1 MPEESINIY
10 MSLVD
15 KVSGPLSGIGTK
27 TKAFSKELQELEQ
40 KTAAYDKTQTKL
52 SQNATTLKQR
62 LEEAN
67 LKVKDAQKAY
77 KQLKDEASKK
87 ALDSAIAE
95 QVEYKRQLTET
106 ESAMKSNYKALGSLM
121 DQQRK
126 ARNQSGGMLG
136 IGGDSLV
143 GSLKKA
149 GLSKLLGE
157 AFSQA
162 AGAGIESALGQPT
175 AAAVSSILS
184 GISSGIAMG
193 AMTGTPHGAAVGALV
208 GGISGAI
215 SGGTEIFKARDDA
228 FKSYYGELYSSAG
241 ERHAA
246 ELESG
251 SGIASGRETDLI
263 SFSTLFG
270 SRETAKTYLS
280 GLVNMAN
287 TTPFLYDDLTAM
299 SKTLA
304 TFGYDAESI
313 LPVLSTIGDAG
324 AALGM
329 STSDMTT
336 VAQALGRMK
345 SSDKATLE
353 YLNILNDRGIGA
365 VGLLAEAK
373 GKSQGEI
380 YDMISKGQIAG
391 TEAVEIILSALTDG
405 FSGAMEEQ
413 SKTFA
418 GRSSTLEGWEQEM
431 ANAQGEAYNTLRS
444 EGKQRQIDYY
454 VGIADEMSGLNA
466 MIGAG
471 EAAQENLKEQYQREA
486 MNAVLKGTEIRLYEG
501 EQAETL
507 RKLRQE
513 YMVIQADYADLQDG
527 AKKTGKIDE
536 SELIALGERSDALKS
551 KLEALAEGAFDASGE
566 MQEVRDVEL
575 ELISAIRENT
585 LALGEAAY
593 LGDYEK
599 QQELSVGTG
608 GAYIDSLDLQ
618 EQAAG
623 IRQSVDHFTGP
634 GYNGPFDVDPANW
647 SPHAW
652 GLGYVP
658 YDNFPAL
665 LHQGE
670 RVLTASQARA
680 ADQGAGPRVQ
690 VTVTGNSF
698 YGSDKDLEERV
709 ARRVASEVVRAVEL
723 GV

>member
-1 MPEESINIY
+1 MAEEVGMLTSAY
-10 MSLVD
+10 EQ
-15 KVSGPLSGIGTK
+15 LSSTLTSIGTK
-27 TKAFSKELQELEQ
+27 TKAFDKSMQELEQ
-40 KTAAYDKTQTKL
+40 TCAAYEKTQAAATKQIAALRSKLVESDTKVEQAKKNWSKYKDEMSKSALDKAIREQTEYQTKL
-52 SQNATTLKQR
+52 ADTQTALQR
-62 LEEAN
+62 
-67 LKVKDAQKAY
+67 
-77 KQLKDEASKK
+77 S
-87 ALDSAIAE
+87 
-95 QVEYKRQLTET
+95 R
-106 ESAMKSNYKALGSLM
+106 SAMMGYANEV
-121 DQQRK
+121 RK
-126 ARNQSGGMLG
+126 ASNQGGLIKDLSKSRAFRMLG
-136 IGGDSLV
+136 ESLS
-143 GSLKKA
+143 G
-149 GLSKLLGE
+149 
-157 AFSQA
+157 A
-162 AGAGIESALGQPT
+162 ANAYLESALGESEGRL
-175 AAAVSSILS
+175 VSGTLS
-184 GISSGIAMG
+184 GALSGAAMG
-193 AMTGTPHGAAVGALV
+193 AMTGNPLVIAAGALV
-208 GGISGAI
+208 GGISGTI
-215 SGGTEIFKARDDA
+215 SGGTEVLQARDDA

-280 GLVNMAN
+280 ELVSMAN

-365 VGLLAEAK
+365 VGMLAEAK
-373 GKSQGEI
+373 GKSRGEI
-380 YDMISKGQIAG
+380 YNMISKGQIAG

-454 VGIADEMSGLNA
+454 SGIADEMSGLNA

-471 EAAQENLKEQYQREA
+471 EAAQENLKEQYLREA
-486 MNAVLKGTEIRLYEG
+486 MTTLLTGKVGSLYKG
-501 EQAETL
+501 EQADTL
-507 RKLRQE
+507 ARLHEE
-513 YMVIQADYADLQDG
+513 YTALEAAFQD
-527 AKKTGKIDE
+527 ASEEEKIT
-536 SELIALGERSDALKS
+536 LGEKADSLKS
-551 KLEALAEGAFDASGE
+551 QAETLAEGAFGASGK
-566 MQEVRDVEL
+566 MQEVKDVEL
-575 ELISAIRENT
+575 DLIAAIRDNT
-585 LALGEAAY
+585 KALGEAAY
-593 LGDYEK
+593 LADYEK
-599 QQELSVGTG
+599 QQELSKGRGLNGNVTADSSYRSLRERDYGT
-608 GAYIDSLDLQ
+608 
-618 EQAAG
+618 
-623 IRQSVDHFTGP
+623 
-634 GYNGPFDVDPANW
+634 
-647 SPHAW
+647 HAW

-698 YGSDKDLEERV
+698 YGSDKDLEDRV

-723 GV
+723 GA

>member
-1 MPEESINIY
+1 MPDVSIAISAQDSY
-10 MSLVD
+10 SSAIKSMAQ
-15 KVSGPLSGIGTK
+15 ITK
-27 TKAFSKELQELEQ
+27 SFSKDMDEMEETLHKLNTNKYSLKLDADAALKELKALE
-40 KTAAYDKTQTKL
+40 
-52 SQNATTLKQR
+52 KQFA
-62 LEEAN
+62 ETG
-67 LKVKDAQKAY
+67 
-77 KQLKDEASKK
+77 DEADGLKAQMAKANYDNIKRNLDLVTKGAREAETQMKK
-87 ALDSAIAE
+87 
-95 QVEYKRQLTET
+95 T
-106 ESAMKSNYKALGSLM
+106 
-121 DQQRK
+121 
-126 ARNQSGGMLG
+126 
-136 IGGDSLV
+136 
-143 GSLKKA
+143 
-149 GLSKLLGE
+149 GE
-157 AFSQA
+157 AFRKADNQSSGGGFKSIVSSLAA
-162 AGAGIESALGQPT
+162 AGAGNMIAGLAQNAANALMASASGDAGGTLFSSAL
-175 AAAVSSILS
+175 SS
-184 GISSGIAMG
+184 A
-193 AMTGTPHGAAVGALV
+193 
-208 GGISGAI
+208 ISGAAMGSVI
-215 SGGTEIFKARDDA
+215 PGLGTAAGAAIGAGVGLLSGGIQNFEKRDDA
-228 FKSYYGELYSSAG
+228 FKSYYGGLYSSAG

-280 GLVNMAN
+280 ELVNMAN

-365 VGLLAEAK
+365 VGMLAEAK

-454 VGIADEMSGLNA
+454 AGIADEMSGLNA

-471 EAAQENLKEQYQREA
+471 EAAQENLKEQYLREA
-486 MNAVLKGTEIRLYEG
+486 MTTLLTGTGGSLYEG

-507 RKLRQE
+507 ARLHEE
-513 YMVIQADYADLQDG
+513 YTALEAAFQD
-527 AKKTGKIDE
+527 ASEEEKIT
-536 SELIALGERSDALKS
+536 LGEKEDSLKS
-551 KLEALAEGAFDASGE
+551 QAEALAEGAFGASDK

-575 ELISAIRENT
+575 DLISAIRENT
-585 LALGEAAY
+585 KALGGAAY

-599 QQELSVGTG
+599 QQELSRGVQYTPPLDPGEETNAITSSWG
-608 GAYIDSLDLQ
+608 KRLEGVRGRYAYGLD
-618 EQAAG
+618 
-623 IRQSVDHFTGP
+623 
-634 GYNGPFDVDPANW
+634 
-647 SPHAW
+647 
-652 GLGYVP
+652 YVP

-698 YGSDKDLEERV
+698 YGSDKDLEDRV

>member
-1 MPEESINIY
+1 MTKGAREAENQMKKTGEAFRKVDNQGGSGSFGKNIVNA
-10 MSLVD
+10 LAVTGAGNII
-15 KVSGPLSGIGTK
+15 SGL
-27 TKAFSKELQELEQ
+27 A
-40 KTAAYDKTQTKL
+40 
-52 SQNATTLKQR
+52 QNAANTL
-62 LEEAN
+62 
-67 LKVKDAQKAY
+67 
-77 KQLKDEASKK
+77 AS
-87 ALDSAIAE
+87 S
-95 QVEYKRQLTET
+95 
-106 ESAMKSNYKALGSLM
+106 
-121 DQQRK
+121 
-126 ARNQSGGMLG
+126 
-136 IGGDSLV
+136 IGGD
-143 GSLKKA
+143 A
-149 GLSKLLGE
+149 GGALFSSALSS
-157 AFSQA
+157 AFSGAAIGSAILPGLGTALGAA
-162 AGAGIESALGQPT
+162 AGT
-175 AAAVSSILS
+175 V
-184 GISSGIAMG
+184 
-193 AMTGTPHGAAVGALV
+193 VGL
-208 GGISGAI
+208 I
-215 SGGTEIFKARDDA
+215 SGGIQNFEKKDDA

-280 GLVNMAN
+280 ELVNMAN

-365 VGLLAEAK
+365 VGMLAEAK

-380 YDMISKGQIAG
+380 YNMISKGQIAG

-454 VGIADEMSGLNA
+454 AGIADEMSGLNA

-471 EAAQENLKEQYQREA
+471 EAAQENLKEQYLREA
-486 MNAVLKGTEIRLYEG
+486 MTTLLTGTGGSLYEG

-507 RKLRQE
+507 ARLHEE
-513 YMVIQADYADLQDG
+513 YTALEAAFQD
-527 AKKTGKIDE
+527 ASEEEKIT
-536 SELIALGERSDALKS
+536 LGEKADSLKS
-551 KLEALAEGAFDASGE
+551 QAETLAEGAFGASGK
-566 MQEVRDVEL
+566 MQEVKDVEL
-575 ELISAIRENT
+575 ELISAIRDNT
-585 LALGEAAY
+585 KALGGAAY

-599 QQELSVGTG
+599 QQELSRGVQYTPPLDPGEETNAITSSWG
-608 GAYIDSLDLQ
+608 KRLEGVRGRYAYGLD
-618 EQAAG
+618 
-623 IRQSVDHFTGP
+623 
-634 GYNGPFDVDPANW
+634 
-647 SPHAW
+647 
-652 GLGYVP
+652 YVP

-698 YGSDKDLEERV
+698 YGSDKDLEDRV

-723 GV
+723 GA

>member
-1 MPEESINIY
+1 MPDVSIAISAQDSY
-10 MSLVD
+10 SSAIKSMAQ
-15 KVSGPLSGIGTK
+15 ITK
-27 TKAFSKELQELEQ
+27 SFSKDMDEMEG
-40 KTAAYDKTQTKL
+40 KL
-52 SQNATTLKQR
+52 SQLNKNRYSLKMDLR
-62 LEEAN
+62 EAQKK
-67 LKVKDAQKAY
+67 LSDAEKQFQKTKKAKDELARDDAQANFDRIQRNLALVTKGAR
-77 KQLKDEASKK
+77 EAENQMKK
-87 ALDSAIAE
+87 TGEAFRKVDNQGGSGSFGKNIVNALAVTGAGNII
-95 QVEYKRQLTET
+95 
-106 ESAMKSNYKALGSLM
+106 
-121 DQQRK
+121 
-126 ARNQSGGMLG
+126 SGLAQNAANTLASS
-136 IGGDSLV
+136 IGGD
-143 GSLKKA
+143 A
-149 GLSKLLGE
+149 GGALFSSALSS
-157 AFSQA
+157 AFSGAAIGSAILPGLGTALGAA
-162 AGAGIESALGQPT
+162 AGT
-175 AAAVSSILS
+175 V
-184 GISSGIAMG
+184 
-193 AMTGTPHGAAVGALV
+193 VGL
-208 GGISGAI
+208 I
-215 SGGTEIFKARDDA
+215 SGGIQNFEKKDDA

-280 GLVNMAN
+280 ELVNMAN

-365 VGLLAEAK
+365 VGILAEAK

-380 YDMISKGQIAG
+380 YNMISKGQIAG

-418 GRSSTLEGWEQEM
+418 GRSSTLEGWEQEI
-431 ANAQGEAYNTLRS
+431 ANAQGEAYNTLRG

-454 VGIADEMSGLNA
+454 AGIADEMSGLNA

-471 EAAQENLKEQYQREA
+471 EAAQENLKEQYLREA
-486 MNAVLKGTEIRLYEG
+486 MTTLLTGTGGSLYEG

-507 RKLRQE
+507 ARLHEE
-513 YMVIQADYADLQDG
+513 YTALEAAFQD
-527 AKKTGKIDE
+527 ASEEEKIT
-536 SELIALGERSDALKS
+536 LGEKADSLKS
-551 KLEALAEGAFDASGE
+551 QAETLAEGAFGASGK
-566 MQEVRDVEL
+566 MQEVKDVEL
-575 ELISAIRENT
+575 ELISAIRDNT
-585 LALGEAAY
+585 KALGEAAY

-599 QQELSVGTG
+599 QQELSKGRGLNGNVT
-608 GAYIDSLDLQ
+608 ADSSYRSLRERDF
-618 EQAAG
+618 G
-623 IRQSVDHFTGP
+623 
-634 GYNGPFDVDPANW
+634 
-647 SPHAW
+647 PHAY
-652 GLGYVP
+652 GLDYVP

-680 ADQGAGPRVQ
+680 ADRGMGVNVTFSGP
-690 VTVTGNSF
+690 VTVREEA
-698 YGSDKDLEERV
+698 DLDRL
-709 ARRVASEVVRAVEL
+709 AAKLAANVVRAAEL

>member
-1 MPEESINIY
+1 
-10 MSLVD
+10 
-15 KVSGPLSGIGTK
+15 
-27 TKAFSKELQELEQ
+27 
-40 KTAAYDKTQTKL
+40 
-52 SQNATTLKQR
+52 
-62 LEEAN
+62 
-67 LKVKDAQKAY
+67 
-77 KQLKDEASKK
+77 
-87 ALDSAIAE
+87 
-95 QVEYKRQLTET
+95 
-106 ESAMKSNYKALGSLM
+106 
-121 DQQRK
+121 
-126 ARNQSGGMLG
+126 
-136 IGGDSLV
+136 
-143 GSLKKA
+143 
-149 GLSKLLGE
+149 
-157 AFSQA
+157 
-162 AGAGIESALGQPT
+162 
-175 AAAVSSILS
+175 
-184 GISSGIAMG
+184 MG
-193 AMTGTPHGAAVGALV
+193 AMTGTPHGVAVGALV

-228 FKSYYGELYSSAG
+228 FKSYYGELYSSAV

-280 GLVNMAN
+280 ELVNMAN

-365 VGLLAEAK
+365 VGMLAEAK

-454 VGIADEMSGLNA
+454 AGIADEMSGLNA

-486 MNAVLKGTEIRLYEG
+486 MEAVLKGTEIRLYEG

-566 MQEVRDVEL
+566 MQEVKDVEL

-599 QQELSVGTG
+599 QQEQSRGTKYTPPLDPG
-608 GAYIDSLDLQ
+608 EETNAITSSWGKRLDGVRGRYAYGLD
-618 EQAAG
+618 
-623 IRQSVDHFTGP
+623 
-634 GYNGPFDVDPANW
+634 
-647 SPHAW
+647 
-652 GLGYVP
+652 YVP

-698 YGSDKDLEERV
+698 YGSDKDLEDRV

>member
-1 MPEESINIY
+1 MPDVSIAISAQDSY
-10 MSLVD
+10 SSAIKSMAQ
-15 KVSGPLSGIGTK
+15 ITK
-27 TKAFSKELQELEQ
+27 SFSKDMDEMEETLHKLNTNKYSLKLDADAALKELKALE
-40 KTAAYDKTQTKL
+40 
-52 SQNATTLKQR
+52 KQFA
-62 LEEAN
+62 ETG
-67 LKVKDAQKAY
+67 
-77 KQLKDEASKK
+77 DEADGLKAQMAKANYDNIKRNLDLVTKGAREAETQMKK
-87 ALDSAIAE
+87 
-95 QVEYKRQLTET
+95 T
-106 ESAMKSNYKALGSLM
+106 
-121 DQQRK
+121 
-126 ARNQSGGMLG
+126 
-136 IGGDSLV
+136 
-143 GSLKKA
+143 
-149 GLSKLLGE
+149 GE
-157 AFSQA
+157 AFRKADNQSSGGGFKSIVSSLAA
-162 AGAGIESALGQPT
+162 AGAGNMIAGLAQNAANALMASASGDAGGTLFSSAL
-175 AAAVSSILS
+175 SS
-184 GISSGIAMG
+184 A
-193 AMTGTPHGAAVGALV
+193 
-208 GGISGAI
+208 ISGAAMGSVI
-215 SGGTEIFKARDDA
+215 PGLGTAAGAAIGAGVGLLSGGIQNFEKRDDA

-280 GLVNMAN
+280 ELVNMAN

-365 VGLLAEAK
+365 VGMLAEAK

-380 YDMISKGQIAG
+380 YNMISKGQIAG

-454 VGIADEMSGLNA
+454 SGIADEMSGLNA

-471 EAAQENLKEQYQREA
+471 EAAQENLKEQYLREA
-486 MNAVLKGTEIRLYEG
+486 MTTLLTGKVGSLYKG
-501 EQAETL
+501 EQADTL
-507 RKLRQE
+507 ARLHEE
-513 YMVIQADYADLQDG
+513 YTALEAAFQD
-527 AKKTGKIDE
+527 ASEEEKIT
-536 SELIALGERSDALKS
+536 LGEKADSLKS
-551 KLEALAEGAFDASGE
+551 QAETLAEGAFGASDK

-575 ELISAIRENT
+575 DLISAIRENT
-585 LALGEAAY
+585 KALGGAAY

-599 QQELSVGTG
+599 QQELSRGVQYTPPLDPGEETNAITSSWG
-608 GAYIDSLDLQ
+608 KRLEGVRGRYAYGLD
-618 EQAAG
+618 
-623 IRQSVDHFTGP
+623 
-634 GYNGPFDVDPANW
+634 
-647 SPHAW
+647 
-652 GLGYVP
+652 YVP

-698 YGSDKDLEERV
+698 YGSDKDLEDRV

>member
-40 KTAAYDKTQTKL
+40 TTQAYSKIQDKL
-52 SQNATTLKQR
+52 SKETVDYRKK
-62 LEEAN
+62 LEQSSVTVREAR
-67 LKVKDAQKAY
+67 KAFAKY
-77 KQLKDEASKK
+77 KDEAHKGALDK
-87 ALDSAIAE
+87 ALEE
-95 QVEYKRQLTET
+95 QEEYRRRLKETET
-106 ESAMKSNYKALGSLM
+106 AMKSNYGALKSLM

-126 ARNQSGGMLG
+126 AENQGGSGSASLWNQLGNSGILKMYSASVSGMASAVLSSAIGEPGARLLSSIAGGALEGASAGVLMGSVLG
-136 IGGDSLV
+136 IPGV
-143 GSLKKA
+143 
-149 GLSKLLGE
+149 
-157 AFSQA
+157 
-162 AGAGIESALGQPT
+162 
-175 AAAVSSILS
+175 
-184 GISSGIAMG
+184 
-193 AMTGTPHGAAVGALV
+193 AVGALA
-208 GGISGAI
+208 GGASGLISGW
-215 SGGTEIFKARDDA
+215 TEIFKAEDDA
-228 FKSYYGELYSSAG
+228 FKSYYGGLYSSAG

-280 GLVNMAN
+280 ELVSMAN

-365 VGLLAEAK
+365 VGMLAEAK

-380 YDMISKGQIAG
+380 YNMISKGQIAG

-454 VGIADEMSGLNA
+454 SGIADEMSGLNA

-471 EAAQENLKEQYQREA
+471 EAAQENLKEQYLREA
-486 MNAVLKGTEIRLYEG
+486 MTTLLTGKGGSLYEG

-507 RKLRQE
+507 ARLHEE
-513 YMVIQADYADLQDG
+513 YTALAAAFQD
-527 AKKTGKIDE
+527 ASEEEKIT
-536 SELIALGERSDALKS
+536 LGEKADSLKS
-551 KLEALAEGAFDASGE
+551 QAEALAEGAFDASGE

-585 LALGEAAY
+585 LALGTAAY

-599 QQELSVGTG
+599 QQELSVGAG

-623 IRQSVDHFTGP
+623 IRESVDRFTGP

-652 GLGYVP
+652 GLDYVP

-698 YGSDKDLEERV
+698 YGSDKDLEDRV

>member
-1 MPEESINIY
+1 MAEEVGMLTSAY
-10 MSLVD
+10 EQ
-15 KVSGPLSGIGTK
+15 LSSTLTSIGTK
-27 TKAFSKELQELEQ
+27 TKAFDKSMQELEQ
-40 KTAAYDKTQTKL
+40 TCAAYEKTQAAATKQIAALRSKLVESDTKVEQAKKNWSKYKDEMSKSALDKAIREQTEYQTKL
-52 SQNATTLKQR
+52 ADTQTALQR
-62 LEEAN
+62 
-67 LKVKDAQKAY
+67 
-77 KQLKDEASKK
+77 S
-87 ALDSAIAE
+87 
-95 QVEYKRQLTET
+95 R
-106 ESAMKSNYKALGSLM
+106 SAMMGYANEV
-121 DQQRK
+121 RK
-126 ARNQSGGMLG
+126 ASNQGGLIKDLSKSRAFRMLG
-136 IGGDSLV
+136 ESLS
-143 GSLKKA
+143 G
-149 GLSKLLGE
+149 
-157 AFSQA
+157 A
-162 AGAGIESALGQPT
+162 ANAYLESALGESEGRL
-175 AAAVSSILS
+175 VSGTLS
-184 GISSGIAMG
+184 GALSGAAMG
-193 AMTGTPHGAAVGALV
+193 AMTGNPLVIAAGALV
-208 GGISGAI
+208 GGISGTI
-215 SGGTEIFKARDDA
+215 SGGTEVLQARDDA

-280 GLVNMAN
+280 ELVNMAN
-287 TTPFLYDDLTAM
+287 TTPFFYDDLTAM

-336 VAQALGRMK
+336 VAQALGQMK

-365 VGLLAEAK
+365 VGILAEAK
-373 GKSQGEI
+373 GKSRGEI
-380 YDMISKGQIAG
+380 YNMISKGQIAG

-454 VGIADEMSGLNA
+454 SGIADEMSGFNA

-471 EAAQENLKEQYQREA
+471 EAAQENLKEQYLREA
-486 MNAVLKGTEIRLYEG
+486 MEAVLKGTEIRLYEG

-566 MQEVRDVEL
+566 MQEVKDVEL

-585 LALGEAAY
+585 KALGEAAY
-593 LGDYEK
+593 LTDYEK
-599 QQELSVGTG
+599 QQELSKGQGFGNVT
-608 GAYIDSLDLQ
+608 AD
-618 EQAAG
+618 
-623 IRQSVDHFTGP
+623 P
-634 GYNGPFDVDPANW
+634 GYRSLRERDYG
-647 SPHAW
+647 PHAW
-652 GLGYVP
+652 GLDYVP

-698 YGSDKDLEERV
+698 YGSDKDLEDRV

-723 GV
+723 GA

>member
-1 MPEESINIY
+1 MKKTGEAFRKVDNQGGSGSFGKNIVNA
-10 MSLVD
+10 LAV
-15 KVSGPLSGIGTK
+15 SGIGD
-27 TKAFSKELQELEQ
+27 
-40 KTAAYDKTQTKL
+40 AA
-52 SQNATTLKQR
+52 
-62 LEEAN
+62 
-67 LKVKDAQKAY
+67 
-77 KQLKDEASKK
+77 KQLAQQGANAIFAS
-87 ALDSAIAE
+87 AFGDAGGTLA
-95 QVEYKRQLTET
+95 
-106 ESAMKSNYKALGSLM
+106 SNILSMGMTGASTGL
-121 DQQRK
+121 
-126 ARNQSGGMLG
+126 MLG
-136 IGGDSLV
+136 GP
-143 GSLKKA
+143 
-149 GLSKLLGE
+149 LGM
-157 AFSQA
+157 AI
-162 AGAGIESALGQPT
+162 GAG
-175 AAAVSSILS
+175 
-184 GISSGIAMG
+184 
-193 AMTGTPHGAAVGALV
+193 VGAGV
-208 GGISGAI
+208 GLI
-215 SGGTEIFKARDDA
+215 SGGIQNKEKKDDA
-228 FKSYYGELYSSAG
+228 FKSYYGELYSSAV

-280 GLVNMAN
+280 ELVNMAN

-304 TFGYDAESI
+304 TFGYDAKSI

-454 VGIADEMSGLNA
+454 AGITDELSGLNA

-471 EAAQENLKEQYQREA
+471 EAAQENLKEQYLREA

-551 KLEALAEGAFDASGE
+551 KLEALAE
-566 MQEVRDVEL
+566 RDVEL

-599 QQELSVGTG
+599 QQELSKGQGFGNVT
-608 GAYIDSLDLQ
+608 AD
-618 EQAAG
+618 
-623 IRQSVDHFTGP
+623 P
-634 GYNGPFDVDPANW
+634 GYRSLRERDYG
-647 SPHAW
+647 PHAW
-652 GLGYVP
+652 GLDYVP

-680 ADQGAGPRVQ
+680 ADRGMGVNVTFSGP
-690 VTVTGNSF
+690 VTVREEA
-698 YGSDKDLEERV
+698 DLDRL
-709 ARRVASEVVRAVEL
+709 AAKLAANVVRAAEL

>member
-1 MPEESINIY
+1 MPDVSIAISAQDSY
-10 MSLVD
+10 SSAIKSMAQ
-15 KVSGPLSGIGTK
+15 ITK
-27 TKAFSKELQELEQ
+27 SFSKDMDEMEG
-40 KTAAYDKTQTKL
+40 KL
-52 SQNATTLKQR
+52 SQLNKNRYSLKMDLR
-62 LEEAN
+62 EAQKK
-67 LKVKDAQKAY
+67 LSDAEKQFQKTKKAKDELARDDAQANFDRIQRNLALVTKGAR
-77 KQLKDEASKK
+77 EAENQMKK
-87 ALDSAIAE
+87 
-95 QVEYKRQLTET
+95 T
-106 ESAMKSNYKALGSLM
+106 
-121 DQQRK
+121 
-126 ARNQSGGMLG
+126 
-136 IGGDSLV
+136 
-143 GSLKKA
+143 
-149 GLSKLLGE
+149 GE
-157 AFSQA
+157 AFRKADNQGGSGGGFKSIVSSLAA
-162 AGAGIESALGQPT
+162 AGAGNMIAGLAQNAANTMVGSALGSAGGT
-175 AAAVSSILS
+175 LFSNALSSAISGAAIGNVVP
-184 GISSGIAMG
+184 GV
-193 AMTGTPHGAAVGALV
+193 GAAVGAVLGTAV
-208 GGISGAI
+208 GIGTGIVQNF
-215 SGGTEIFKARDDA
+215 EKKDDA

-280 GLVNMAN
+280 ELVSMAN

-365 VGLLAEAK
+365 VGMLAEAK
-373 GKSQGEI
+373 GKSRGEI
-380 YDMISKGQIAG
+380 YNMISKGQIAG

-454 VGIADEMSGLNA
+454 SGIADEMSGLNA

-471 EAAQENLKEQYQREA
+471 EAAQENLKEQYLREA
-486 MNAVLKGTEIRLYEG
+486 MTTLLTGKVGSLYKG
-501 EQAETL
+501 EQADTL
-507 RKLRQE
+507 ARLHEE
-513 YMVIQADYADLQDG
+513 YTALEAAFQD
-527 AKKTGKIDE
+527 ASEEEKIT
-536 SELIALGERSDALKS
+536 LGEKADSLKS
-551 KLEALAEGAFDASGE
+551 QAETLAEGAFGASGK
-566 MQEVRDVEL
+566 MQEVKDVEL
-575 ELISAIRENT
+575 DLIAAIRDNT
-585 LALGEAAY
+585 KALGEAAY

-599 QQELSVGTG
+599 QQEQSRGTKYTPPLDPG
-608 GAYIDSLDLQ
+608 EETNAITSSWGKRLDGVRGRYAYGLD
-618 EQAAG
+618 
-623 IRQSVDHFTGP
+623 
-634 GYNGPFDVDPANW
+634 
-647 SPHAW
+647 
-652 GLGYVP
+652 YVP

-698 YGSDKDLEERV
+698 YGSDKDLEDRV

>member
-1 MPEESINIY
+1 MPDVSIAISAQDSY
-10 MSLVD
+10 SSAIKSMAQ
-15 KVSGPLSGIGTK
+15 ITK
-27 TKAFSKELQELEQ
+27 SFSKDMDEMEG
-40 KTAAYDKTQTKL
+40 KL
-52 SQNATTLKQR
+52 SQLNKNRYSLKMDLR
-62 LEEAN
+62 EAQKK
-67 LKVKDAQKAY
+67 LSDAEKQFQKTKKAKDELARDDAQANFDRIQRNLALVTKGAR
-77 KQLKDEASKK
+77 EAENQMKK
-87 ALDSAIAE
+87 TGEAFRKVDNQGGSGSFGKNIVNALAVTGAGNII
-95 QVEYKRQLTET
+95 
-106 ESAMKSNYKALGSLM
+106 
-121 DQQRK
+121 
-126 ARNQSGGMLG
+126 SGLAQNAANTLASS
-136 IGGDSLV
+136 IGGD
-143 GSLKKA
+143 A
-149 GLSKLLGE
+149 GGALFSSALSS
-157 AFSQA
+157 AFSGAAIGSAILPGLGTALGAA
-162 AGAGIESALGQPT
+162 AGT
-175 AAAVSSILS
+175 V
-184 GISSGIAMG
+184 
-193 AMTGTPHGAAVGALV
+193 VGL
-208 GGISGAI
+208 I
-215 SGGTEIFKARDDA
+215 SGGIQNFEKKDDA
-228 FKSYYGELYSSAG
+228 FKSYYGGLYSSAG

-270 SRETAKTYLS
+270 SRETANTYLS

-304 TFGYDAESI
+304 TFGYDAKSI

-365 VGLLAEAK
+365 VGMLAEAK

-454 VGIADEMSGLNA
+454 AGIADEMSGLNA

-471 EAAQENLKEQYQREA
+471 EAAQENLKEQYLREA
-486 MNAVLKGTEIRLYEG
+486 MTTLLTGTGGSLYEG

-507 RKLRQE
+507 ARLHEE
-513 YMVIQADYADLQDG
+513 YTALEAAFQD
-527 AKKTGKIDE
+527 ASEEEKIT
-536 SELIALGERSDALKS
+536 LGEKADSLKS
-551 KLEALAEGAFDASGE
+551 QAEALAEGAFGASDK

-585 LALGEAAY
+585 KALGEAAY

-599 QQELSVGTG
+599 QQELSKGRGLNGNVT
-608 GAYIDSLDLQ
+608 ADSSYRSLRERDF
-618 EQAAG
+618 G
-623 IRQSVDHFTGP
+623 
-634 GYNGPFDVDPANW
+634 
-647 SPHAW
+647 PHAY
-652 GLGYVP
+652 GLDYVP

-680 ADQGAGPRVQ
+680 ADRGMGVNVTFSGP
-690 VTVTGNSF
+690 VTVREEA
-698 YGSDKDLEERV
+698 DLDRL
-709 ARRVASEVVRAVEL
+709 AAKLAANVVRAAEL

>member
-1 MPEESINIY
+1 MPDVSIAISAQDSY
-10 MSLVD
+10 SSAIKSMAQ
-15 KVSGPLSGIGTK
+15 ITK
-27 TKAFSKELQELEQ
+27 SFSKDMDEMEG
-40 KTAAYDKTQTKL
+40 KL
-52 SQNATTLKQR
+52 SQLNKNRYSLKMDLR
-62 LEEAN
+62 EAQKK
-67 LKVKDAQKAY
+67 LSDAEKQFQKTKKAKDELARDDAQANFDRIQRNLALVTKGAR
-77 KQLKDEASKK
+77 EAENQMKK
-87 ALDSAIAE
+87 TGEAFRKVDNQGGSGSFGKNIVNALAVTGAGNII
-95 QVEYKRQLTET
+95 
-106 ESAMKSNYKALGSLM
+106 
-121 DQQRK
+121 
-126 ARNQSGGMLG
+126 SGLAQNAANTLASS
-136 IGGDSLV
+136 IGGD
-143 GSLKKA
+143 A
-149 GLSKLLGE
+149 GGALFSSALSS
-157 AFSQA
+157 AFSGAAIGSAILPGLGTALGAA
-162 AGAGIESALGQPT
+162 AGT
-175 AAAVSSILS
+175 V
-184 GISSGIAMG
+184 
-193 AMTGTPHGAAVGALV
+193 VGL
-208 GGISGAI
+208 I
-215 SGGTEIFKARDDA
+215 SGGIQNFEKKDDA
-228 FKSYYGELYSSAG
+228 FKSYYGGLYSSAG

-280 GLVNMAN
+280 ELVNMAN

-365 VGLLAEAK
+365 VGMLAEAK

-380 YDMISKGQIAG
+380 YNMISKGQIAG

-454 VGIADEMSGLNA
+454 AGITDELSGLNA

-471 EAAQENLKEQYQREA
+471 EAAQENLKEQYLREA
-486 MNAVLKGTEIRLYEG
+486 MTTLLTGTGGSLYEG

-507 RKLRQE
+507 ARLHEE
-513 YMVIQADYADLQDG
+513 YTALEAAFQD
-527 AKKTGKIDE
+527 ASEEEKIT
-536 SELIALGERSDALKS
+536 LGEKADSLKS
-551 KLEALAEGAFDASGE
+551 QAEALAEGAFGASDK

-575 ELISAIRENT
+575 DLISAIRENT
-585 LALGEAAY
+585 KALGEAAY

-599 QQELSVGTG
+599 QQELSKGRGLNGNVT
-608 GAYIDSLDLQ
+608 ADSSYRSLRERDF
-618 EQAAG
+618 G
-623 IRQSVDHFTGP
+623 
-634 GYNGPFDVDPANW
+634 
-647 SPHAW
+647 PHAY
-652 GLGYVP
+652 GLDYVP

-665 LHQGE
+665 LHHGE

-680 ADQGAGPRVQ
+680 ADRGMGVNVTFSGP
-690 VTVTGNSF
+690 VTVREEA
-698 YGSDKDLEERV
+698 DLDRL
-709 ARRVASEVVRAVEL
+709 AAKLAANVVRAAEL

>member
-1 MPEESINIY
+1 MPDVSIAISAQDSYSSAIKSMAQITKSFSKDMDEMEGKLSQLNKNRYSLKMDLREAQKKLSDAEKQFQKTKKAKDELARDDAQANFDRIQRNLALVTKGAREAENQMKKTGEAFRKVDNQGGGGSFGKNIVNA
-10 MSLVD
+10 LAV
-15 KVSGPLSGIGTK
+15 SGIGD
-27 TKAFSKELQELEQ
+27 
-40 KTAAYDKTQTKL
+40 AA
-52 SQNATTLKQR
+52 
-62 LEEAN
+62 
-67 LKVKDAQKAY
+67 
-77 KQLKDEASKK
+77 KQLAQQGANAIFAS
-87 ALDSAIAE
+87 AFGDAGGTLASNILSMGTTGFSTGLMLGGAPGAAIGAAIGAG
-95 QVEYKRQLTET
+95 VGL
-106 ESAMKSNYKALGSLM
+106 L
-121 DQQRK
+121 
-126 ARNQSGGMLG
+126 SGGIQNME
-136 IGGDSLV
+136 
-143 GSLKKA
+143 K
-149 GLSKLLGE
+149 
-157 AFSQA
+157 Q
-162 AGAGIESALGQPT
+162 
-175 AAAVSSILS
+175 
-184 GISSGIAMG
+184 
-193 AMTGTPHGAAVGALV
+193 
-208 GGISGAI
+208 
-215 SGGTEIFKARDDA
+215 DDA
-228 FKSYYGELYSSAG
+228 FKSYYGGLYSSAG

-280 GLVNMAN
+280 ELVNMAN

-304 TFGYDAESI
+304 TFGYDAKSI

-365 VGLLAEAK
+365 VGMLAEAK

-380 YDMISKGQIAG
+380 YNMISKGQIAG

-454 VGIADEMSGLNA
+454 AGIADEMSGLNA

-471 EAAQENLKEQYQREA
+471 EAAQENLKEQYLREA
-486 MNAVLKGTEIRLYEG
+486 MTTLLTGTGGSLYEG

-507 RKLRQE
+507 ARLHEE
-513 YMVIQADYADLQDG
+513 YTALEAAFQD
-527 AKKTGKIDE
+527 ASEEEKIT
-536 SELIALGERSDALKS
+536 LGEKADSLKS
-551 KLEALAEGAFDASGE
+551 QAEALAEGAFGASDK

-575 ELISAIRENT
+575 DLISAIRENT
-585 LALGEAAY
+585 KALGEAAY

-599 QQELSVGTG
+599 QQELSKGRGLNGNVT
-608 GAYIDSLDLQ
+608 ADSSYRSLRERDF
-618 EQAAG
+618 G
-623 IRQSVDHFTGP
+623 
-634 GYNGPFDVDPANW
+634 
-647 SPHAW
+647 PHAY
-652 GLGYVP
+652 GLDYVP

-698 YGSDKDLEERV
+698 YGSDKDLEDRV

-723 GV
+723 GVTASTATPQQKNSRSWRPWDRPSPPSRPQ

>member
-1 MPEESINIY
+1 MPDVSIAISAQDSY
-10 MSLVD
+10 SSAIKSMAQ
-15 KVSGPLSGIGTK
+15 ITK
-27 TKAFSKELQELEQ
+27 SFSKDMDEMEG
-40 KTAAYDKTQTKL
+40 KL
-52 SQNATTLKQR
+52 SQLNKNRYSLKMDLR
-62 LEEAN
+62 EAQKK
-67 LKVKDAQKAY
+67 LSDAEKQFQKTKKAKDELARDDAQANFDRIQRNLALVTKGAR
-77 KQLKDEASKK
+77 EAENQMKK
-87 ALDSAIAE
+87 
-95 QVEYKRQLTET
+95 T
-106 ESAMKSNYKALGSLM
+106 
-121 DQQRK
+121 
-126 ARNQSGGMLG
+126 
-136 IGGDSLV
+136 
-143 GSLKKA
+143 
-149 GLSKLLGE
+149 GE
-157 AFSQA
+157 AFRKADNQGGSGGGFKSIVSSLAA
-162 AGAGIESALGQPT
+162 AGAGNMIAGLAQNAANTMVGSALGSAGGT
-175 AAAVSSILS
+175 LFSNALSSAISGAAIGNVVP
-184 GISSGIAMG
+184 GV
-193 AMTGTPHGAAVGALV
+193 GAAVGAVLGTAV
-208 GGISGAI
+208 GIGTGIVQNF
-215 SGGTEIFKARDDA
+215 EKKDDA

-280 GLVNMAN
+280 ELVNMAN

-365 VGLLAEAK
+365 VGMLAEAK

-444 EGKQRQIDYY
+444 EGIQRQIDYY
-454 VGIADEMSGLNA
+454 AGITGEMSGLNA

-471 EAAQENLKEQYQREA
+471 EAAQENLKEQYLREA
-486 MNAVLKGTEIRLYEG
+486 MTTLLTGTVGSLYEG

-507 RKLRQE
+507 ARLHEE
-513 YMVIQADYADLQDG
+513 YTALEAAFQD
-527 AKKTGKIDE
+527 ASEEEKIT
-536 SELIALGERSDALKS
+536 LGEKADSLKS
-551 KLEALAEGAFDASGE
+551 QAEALAEGAFGASDK

-575 ELISAIRENT
+575 DLISAIRENT
-585 LALGEAAY
+585 KALGGAAY

-599 QQELSVGTG
+599 QQELSRGVQYTPPLDPGEETNAITSSWG
-608 GAYIDSLDLQ
+608 KRLEGVRGRYAYGLD
-618 EQAAG
+618 
-623 IRQSVDHFTGP
+623 
-634 GYNGPFDVDPANW
+634 
-647 SPHAW
+647 
-652 GLGYVP
+652 YVP

-698 YGSDKDLEERV
+698 YGSDKDLEDRV

-723 GV
+723 GA

>member
-1 MPEESINIY
+1 MPDVSIAISAQDSY
-10 MSLVD
+10 SSAIKSMAQ
-15 KVSGPLSGIGTK
+15 ITK
-27 TKAFSKELQELEQ
+27 SFSKDMDEMEETLHKLNNNKYSLKLDADAALKEL
-40 KTAAYDKTQTKL
+40 
-52 SQNATTLKQR
+52 
-62 LEEAN
+62 
-67 LKVKDAQKAY
+67 
-77 KQLKDEASKK
+77 K
-87 ALDSAIAE
+87 ALEKQFAE
-95 QVEYKRQLTET
+95 TGTEADGLKAQMAKANYDNIKRNLDLVTKGAREAET
-106 ESAMKSNYKALGSLM
+106 QMKKT
-121 DQQRK
+121 
-126 ARNQSGGMLG
+126 
-136 IGGDSLV
+136 
-143 GSLKKA
+143 
-149 GLSKLLGE
+149 GE
-157 AFSQA
+157 AFRKADNQSFGGGFKSVVSSLAA
-162 AGAGIESALGQPT
+162 AGAGNMIAGLAQNAANTLAASMGGDAGGTLFSSAL
-175 AAAVSSILS
+175 SS
-184 GISSGIAMG
+184 A
-193 AMTGTPHGAAVGALV
+193 
-208 GGISGAI
+208 ISGAAMGSVI
-215 SGGTEIFKARDDA
+215 PGLGTAAGAAIGAGVGLLSGGIQNFEKRDDA

-280 GLVNMAN
+280 ELVSMAN

-365 VGLLAEAK
+365 VGMLAEAK

-380 YDMISKGQIAG
+380 YNMISKGQIAG

-454 VGIADEMSGLNA
+454 AGITDEMSGLNA

-471 EAAQENLKEQYQREA
+471 EAAQENLKEQYLREA
-486 MNAVLKGTEIRLYEG
+486 MTTLLTGTGGSLYEG

-507 RKLRQE
+507 ARLHEE
-513 YMVIQADYADLQDG
+513 YTALAAAFQD
-527 AKKTGKIDE
+527 ASEEEKIT
-536 SELIALGERSDALKS
+536 LGEKADSLKS
-551 KLEALAEGAFDASGE
+551 QAEALAEGAFGASGK
-566 MQEVRDVEL
+566 MQEVKDVEL
-575 ELISAIRENT
+575 ELISAIRDNT
-585 LALGEAAY
+585 KALGGAAY
-593 LGDYEK
+593 LTDYEK
-599 QQELSVGTG
+599 QQELSRGTSYAPPLEPG
-608 GAYIDSLDLQ
+608 EETNAITSLWGKRLEGVHGRYAYGLD
-618 EQAAG
+618 
-623 IRQSVDHFTGP
+623 
-634 GYNGPFDVDPANW
+634 
-647 SPHAW
+647 
-652 GLGYVP
+652 YVP

-698 YGSDKDLEERV
+698 YGSDKGLEDRV

>member
-1 MPEESINIY
+1 MPDVSIAISAQDSY
-10 MSLVD
+10 SSAIKSMAQ
-15 KVSGPLSGIGTK
+15 ITK
-27 TKAFSKELQELEQ
+27 SFSKDMDEMEG
-40 KTAAYDKTQTKL
+40 KL
-52 SQNATTLKQR
+52 SQLNKNRYSLKMDLR
-62 LEEAN
+62 EAQKK
-67 LKVKDAQKAY
+67 LSDAEKQFQKTKKAKDELARDDAQANFDRIQRNLALVTKGAR
-77 KQLKDEASKK
+77 EAENQMKK
-87 ALDSAIAE
+87 TGEAFRKVDNQGGSGSFGKNIVNALAVTGAGNII
-95 QVEYKRQLTET
+95 
-106 ESAMKSNYKALGSLM
+106 
-121 DQQRK
+121 
-126 ARNQSGGMLG
+126 SGLAQNAANTLASS
-136 IGGDSLV
+136 IGGD
-143 GSLKKA
+143 A
-149 GLSKLLGE
+149 GGALFSSALSS
-157 AFSQA
+157 AFSGAAIGSAILPGLGTALGAA
-162 AGAGIESALGQPT
+162 AGT
-175 AAAVSSILS
+175 V
-184 GISSGIAMG
+184 
-193 AMTGTPHGAAVGALV
+193 VGL
-208 GGISGAI
+208 I
-215 SGGTEIFKARDDA
+215 SGGIQNFEKKDDA
-228 FKSYYGELYSSAG
+228 FKSYYGGLYSSAG

-270 SRETAKTYLS
+270 SRETANTYLS

-304 TFGYDAESI
+304 TFGYDAKSI

-365 VGLLAEAK
+365 VGMLAEAK

-454 VGIADEMSGLNA
+454 AGITDELSGLNA

-471 EAAQENLKEQYQREA
+471 EAAQENLKEQYLREA

-599 QQELSVGTG
+599 QQELSVGRG
-608 GAYIDSLDLQ
+608 GAYIDSLDLH

-623 IRQSVDHFTGP
+623 IRQSVDRFTGP

-647 SPHAW
+647 SAHAW

-698 YGSDKDLEERV
+698 YGSDKDLEDRV

>member
-1 MPEESINIY
+1 MPDVSIAISAQDSYSSAIKSMAQITKSFSKDMDEMEGKLSQLNKNRYSLKMDLREAQKKLSDAEKQFQKTKKAKDELARDDAQANFDRIQRNLALVTKGAREAENQMKKTGEAFRKVDNQGGGGSFGKNIVTA
-10 MSLVD
+10 LAA
-15 KVSGPLSGIGTK
+15 SGIGDAAKQLVQQGANALFASEFGDAGGTLASNILSMGL
-27 TKAFSKELQELEQ
+27 TGASTGFMLGGPLGAAIGGGIG
-40 KTAAYDKTQTKL
+40 TAAGL
-52 SQNATTLKQR
+52 
-62 LEEAN
+62 
-67 LKVKDAQKAY
+67 V
-77 KQLKDEASKK
+77 
-87 ALDSAIAE
+87 
-95 QVEYKRQLTET
+95 
-106 ESAMKSNYKALGSLM
+106 
-121 DQQRK
+121 
-126 ARNQSGGMLG
+126 SGG
-136 IGGDSLV
+136 IQNFE
-143 GSLKKA
+143 K
-149 GLSKLLGE
+149 
-157 AFSQA
+157 Q
-162 AGAGIESALGQPT
+162 
-175 AAAVSSILS
+175 
-184 GISSGIAMG
+184 
-193 AMTGTPHGAAVGALV
+193 
-208 GGISGAI
+208 
-215 SGGTEIFKARDDA
+215 DDA

-270 SRETAKTYLS
+270 SRETANTYLS

-304 TFGYDAESI
+304 TFGYDAKSI

-365 VGLLAEAK
+365 VGMLAEAK

-391 TEAVEIILSALTDG
+391 TEAVEIILTALTDG

-454 VGIADEMSGLNA
+454 AGITDELSGLNA

-471 EAAQENLKEQYQREA
+471 EAAQENLKEQYLREA
-486 MNAVLKGTEIRLYEG
+486 MTTLLTGTGGSLYEG

-507 RKLRQE
+507 ARLHEE
-513 YMVIQADYADLQDG
+513 YTALAAAFQD
-527 AKKTGKIDE
+527 ASEEEKIT
-536 SELIALGERSDALKS
+536 LGEKADSLKS
-551 KLEALAEGAFDASGE
+551 QAEALAEGAFGASDK

-575 ELISAIRENT
+575 DLISAIRENT
-585 LALGEAAY
+585 KALGEAAY

-599 QQELSVGTG
+599 QQELSKGRGLNGNVT
-608 GAYIDSLDLQ
+608 ADSSYRSLRERDF
-618 EQAAG
+618 G
-623 IRQSVDHFTGP
+623 
-634 GYNGPFDVDPANW
+634 
-647 SPHAW
+647 PHAY
-652 GLGYVP
+652 GLDYVP

-698 YGSDKDLEERV
+698 YGSDKDLEDRV

>member
-1 MPEESINIY
+1 MPDVSIAISAQDSY
-10 MSLVD
+10 SSAIKSMAQ
-15 KVSGPLSGIGTK
+15 ITK
-27 TKAFSKELQELEQ
+27 SFSKDMDEMEETLHKLNTNKYSLKLDADAALKELKALE
-40 KTAAYDKTQTKL
+40 
-52 SQNATTLKQR
+52 KQFA
-62 LEEAN
+62 ETG
-67 LKVKDAQKAY
+67 
-77 KQLKDEASKK
+77 DEADGLKAQMAKANYDNIKRNLDLVTKGAREAETQMKK
-87 ALDSAIAE
+87 
-95 QVEYKRQLTET
+95 T
-106 ESAMKSNYKALGSLM
+106 
-121 DQQRK
+121 
-126 ARNQSGGMLG
+126 
-136 IGGDSLV
+136 
-143 GSLKKA
+143 
-149 GLSKLLGE
+149 GE
-157 AFSQA
+157 AFRKADNQSSGGGFKSIVSSLAA
-162 AGAGIESALGQPT
+162 AGAGNMIAGLAQNAANALMASASGDAGGTLFSSAL
-175 AAAVSSILS
+175 SS
-184 GISSGIAMG
+184 A
-193 AMTGTPHGAAVGALV
+193 
-208 GGISGAI
+208 ISGAAMGSVI
-215 SGGTEIFKARDDA
+215 PGLGTAAGAAIGAGVGLLSGGIQNFEKRDDA

-280 GLVNMAN
+280 ELVNMAN

-304 TFGYDAESI
+304 TFGYDAKSI

-365 VGLLAEAK
+365 VGMLAEAK

-380 YDMISKGQIAG
+380 YNMISKGQIAG

-454 VGIADEMSGLNA
+454 AGIADEMSGLNA

-471 EAAQENLKEQYQREA
+471 EAAQENLKEQYLREA
-486 MNAVLKGTEIRLYEG
+486 MTTLLTGTGGSLYEG

-507 RKLRQE
+507 ARLHEE
-513 YMVIQADYADLQDG
+513 YTALEAAFQD
-527 AKKTGKIDE
+527 ASEEEKIT
-536 SELIALGERSDALKS
+536 LGEKADSLKS
-551 KLEALAEGAFDASGE
+551 QAEALAEGAFGASDK

-575 ELISAIRENT
+575 DLISAIRENT
-585 LALGEAAY
+585 KALGGAAY

-599 QQELSVGTG
+599 QQELSRGVQYTPPLDPGEETNAITSSWG
-608 GAYIDSLDLQ
+608 KRLEGVRGRYAYGLD
-618 EQAAG
+618 
-623 IRQSVDHFTGP
+623 
-634 GYNGPFDVDPANW
+634 
-647 SPHAW
+647 
-652 GLGYVP
+652 YVP

-698 YGSDKDLEERV
+698 YGSDKDLEDRV

>member
-1 MPEESINIY
+1 MPDVSIAISAQDSY
-10 MSLVD
+10 SSAIKSMAQV
-15 KVSGPLSGIGTK
+15 TK
-27 TKAFSKELQELEQ
+27 SFSKDMDEMEETLHKLNNNKYSLKLDADAALKEL
-40 KTAAYDKTQTKL
+40 
-52 SQNATTLKQR
+52 
-62 LEEAN
+62 
-67 LKVKDAQKAY
+67 
-77 KQLKDEASKK
+77 K
-87 ALDSAIAE
+87 ALEKQFAE
-95 QVEYKRQLTET
+95 TGTEADGLKAQMAKANYDNIKRNLDLVTKGAREAET
-106 ESAMKSNYKALGSLM
+106 QMKKT
-121 DQQRK
+121 
-126 ARNQSGGMLG
+126 
-136 IGGDSLV
+136 
-143 GSLKKA
+143 
-149 GLSKLLGE
+149 GE
-157 AFSQA
+157 AFWKADNQSFGGGFKSVVSSLAA
-162 AGAGIESALGQPT
+162 AGAGNMIAGLAQNAANTLAASMGGDAGGTLFSSAL
-175 AAAVSSILS
+175 SS
-184 GISSGIAMG
+184 A
-193 AMTGTPHGAAVGALV
+193 
-208 GGISGAI
+208 ISGAAMGSVI
-215 SGGTEIFKARDDA
+215 PGLGTAAGAAIGAGVGLLSGGIQNFEKRDDA

-280 GLVNMAN
+280 ELVSMAN

-313 LPVLSTIGDAG
+313 LPALSTIGDAG

-365 VGLLAEAK
+365 VGMLAEAK

-454 VGIADEMSGLNA
+454 AGITDEMSGLNA

-471 EAAQENLKEQYQREA
+471 EAAQENLKEQYLREA
-486 MNAVLKGTEIRLYEG
+486 MTTLLTGTGGSLYEG

-507 RKLRQE
+507 ARLHEE
-513 YMVIQADYADLQDG
+513 YTALAAAFQD
-527 AKKTGKIDE
+527 ASEEEKIT
-536 SELIALGERSDALKS
+536 LGEKADSLKS
-551 KLEALAEGAFDASGE
+551 QAEALAEGAFGASGK
-566 MQEVRDVEL
+566 MQEVKDVEL
-575 ELISAIRENT
+575 ELISAIRDNT
-585 LALGEAAY
+585 KALGGAAY
-593 LGDYEK
+593 LTDYEK
-599 QQELSVGTG
+599 QQELSRGTSYAPPLEPG
-608 GAYIDSLDLQ
+608 EETNAITSLWGKRLEGVHGRYAYGLD
-618 EQAAG
+618 
-623 IRQSVDHFTGP
+623 
-634 GYNGPFDVDPANW
+634 
-647 SPHAW
+647 
-652 GLGYVP
+652 YVP

-698 YGSDKDLEERV
+698 YGSDKGLEDRV

>member
-1 MPEESINIY
+1 MPDVSIAISAQDSYSSAIKSMAQITKSFSKDMDEMEGKLSQLNKNRYSLKMDLREAQKKLSDAEKQFQKTKKAKDELARDDAQANFDRIQRNLALVTKGAREAENQMKKTGEAFRKVDNQGGGGSFGKNIVNA
-10 MSLVD
+10 LAV
-15 KVSGPLSGIGTK
+15 SGIGD
-27 TKAFSKELQELEQ
+27 
-40 KTAAYDKTQTKL
+40 AA
-52 SQNATTLKQR
+52 
-62 LEEAN
+62 
-67 LKVKDAQKAY
+67 
-77 KQLKDEASKK
+77 KQLAQQGANAIFAS
-87 ALDSAIAE
+87 AFGDAGGTLASNILSMGTTGFSTGLMLGGAPGAAIGAAIGAG
-95 QVEYKRQLTET
+95 VGL
-106 ESAMKSNYKALGSLM
+106 L
-121 DQQRK
+121 
-126 ARNQSGGMLG
+126 SGGIQNME
-136 IGGDSLV
+136 
-143 GSLKKA
+143 K
-149 GLSKLLGE
+149 
-157 AFSQA
+157 Q
-162 AGAGIESALGQPT
+162 
-175 AAAVSSILS
+175 
-184 GISSGIAMG
+184 
-193 AMTGTPHGAAVGALV
+193 
-208 GGISGAI
+208 
-215 SGGTEIFKARDDA
+215 DDA
-228 FKSYYGELYSSAG
+228 FKSYYGGLYSSAG

-280 GLVNMAN
+280 ELVNMAN

-304 TFGYDAESI
+304 TFGYDAKSI

-365 VGLLAEAK
+365 VGMLAEAK

-380 YDMISKGQIAG
+380 YNMISKGQIAG

-454 VGIADEMSGLNA
+454 AGIADEMSGLNA

-471 EAAQENLKEQYQREA
+471 EAAQENLKEQYLREA
-486 MNAVLKGTEIRLYEG
+486 MTTLLTGTGGSLYEG

-507 RKLRQE
+507 ARLHEE
-513 YMVIQADYADLQDG
+513 YTALAAAFQD
-527 AKKTGKIDE
+527 ASEEEKIT
-536 SELIALGERSDALKS
+536 LGEKADSLKS
-551 KLEALAEGAFDASGE
+551 QAEALAEGAFDASGE

-585 LALGEAAY
+585 KALGEAAY

-599 QQELSVGTG
+599 QQELSKGRGLNGNVT
-608 GAYIDSLDLQ
+608 ADSSYRSLRERDF
-618 EQAAG
+618 G
-623 IRQSVDHFTGP
+623 
-634 GYNGPFDVDPANW
+634 
-647 SPHAW
+647 PHAY
-652 GLGYVP
+652 GLDYVP

-680 ADQGAGPRVQ
+680 ADRGMGVNVTFSGP
-690 VTVTGNSF
+690 VTVREEA
-698 YGSDKDLEERV
+698 DLDRL
-709 ARRVASEVVRAVEL
+709 AAKLAANVVRAAEL

>member
-1 MPEESINIY
+1 
-10 MSLVD
+10 
-15 KVSGPLSGIGTK
+15 
-27 TKAFSKELQELEQ
+27 
-40 KTAAYDKTQTKL
+40 
-52 SQNATTLKQR
+52 
-62 LEEAN
+62 
-67 LKVKDAQKAY
+67 
-77 KQLKDEASKK
+77 
-87 ALDSAIAE
+87 
-95 QVEYKRQLTET
+95 
-106 ESAMKSNYKALGSLM
+106 
-121 DQQRK
+121 
-126 ARNQSGGMLG
+126 
-136 IGGDSLV
+136 
-143 GSLKKA
+143 
-149 GLSKLLGE
+149 
-157 AFSQA
+157 
-162 AGAGIESALGQPT
+162 
-175 AAAVSSILS
+175 
-184 GISSGIAMG
+184 
-193 AMTGTPHGAAVGALV
+193 
-208 GGISGAI
+208 
-215 SGGTEIFKARDDA
+215 
-228 FKSYYGELYSSAG
+228 
-241 ERHAA
+241 
-246 ELESG
+246 
-251 SGIASGRETDLI
+251 
-263 SFSTLFG
+263 
-270 SRETAKTYLS
+270 
-280 GLVNMAN
+280 
-287 TTPFLYDDLTAM
+287 M

-304 TFGYDAESI
+304 TFGYDAKSI

-454 VGIADEMSGLNA
+454 AGITDELSGLNA

-471 EAAQENLKEQYQREA
+471 EAAQENLKEQYLREA

-551 KLEALAEGAFDASGE
+551 KLEALAEG
-566 MQEVRDVEL
+566 DVEL

-599 QQELSVGTG
+599 QQELSKGQGFGNVT
-608 GAYIDSLDLQ
+608 AD
-618 EQAAG
+618 
-623 IRQSVDHFTGP
+623 P
-634 GYNGPFDVDPANW
+634 GYRSLRERDYG
-647 SPHAW
+647 PHAW
-652 GLGYVP
+652 GLDYVP

-680 ADQGAGPRVQ
+680 ADRGMGVNVTFSGP
-690 VTVTGNSF
+690 VTVREEA
-698 YGSDKDLEERV
+698 DLDRL
-709 ARRVASEVVRAVEL
+709 AAKLAANVVRAAEL

>member
-1 MPEESINIY
+1 MPDVSIAISAQDSYSSAIKSMAQITKSFSKDMDEMEGKLSQLNKNRYSLKMDLREAQKKLSDAEKQFQKTKKAKDELARDDAQANFDRIQRNLALVTKGAREAENQMKKTGEAFRKVDNQGGGGSFGKNIVNA
-10 MSLVD
+10 LAV
-15 KVSGPLSGIGTK
+15 SGIGD
-27 TKAFSKELQELEQ
+27 
-40 KTAAYDKTQTKL
+40 AA
-52 SQNATTLKQR
+52 
-62 LEEAN
+62 
-67 LKVKDAQKAY
+67 
-77 KQLKDEASKK
+77 KQLAQQGANAIFAS
-87 ALDSAIAE
+87 AFGDAGGTLA
-95 QVEYKRQLTET
+95 
-106 ESAMKSNYKALGSLM
+106 SNILSMGTTGFSTGL
-121 DQQRK
+121 
-126 ARNQSGGMLG
+126 MLG
-136 IGGDSLV
+136 GAPG
-143 GSLKKA
+143 
-149 GLSKLLGE
+149 
-157 AFSQA
+157 A
-162 AGAGIESALGQPT
+162 AIGAGIGAGVGL
-175 AAAVSSILS
+175 LS
-184 GISSGIAMG
+184 GGIQNM
-193 AMTGTPHGAAVGALV
+193 
-208 GGISGAI
+208 
-215 SGGTEIFKARDDA
+215 EKQDDA
-228 FKSYYGELYSSAG
+228 FKSYYGGLYSSAG

-280 GLVNMAN
+280 ELVSMAN

-365 VGLLAEAK
+365 VGMLAEAK

-380 YDMISKGQIAG
+380 YNMISKGQIAG

-454 VGIADEMSGLNA
+454 AGIADEMSGLNA

-471 EAAQENLKEQYQREA
+471 EAAQENLKEQYLREA
-486 MNAVLKGTEIRLYEG
+486 MTTLLTGTGGSLYEG

-507 RKLRQE
+507 ARLHEE
-513 YMVIQADYADLQDG
+513 YTALEAAFQD
-527 AKKTGKIDE
+527 ASEEEKIT
-536 SELIALGERSDALKS
+536 LGEKADSLKS
-551 KLEALAEGAFDASGE
+551 QAEALAEGAFGASDK

-599 QQELSVGTG
+599 QQELSVGRG

-698 YGSDKDLEERV
+698 YGSDKDLEDRV

>member
-1 MPEESINIY
+1 MPDVSIAISAQDSY
-10 MSLVD
+10 SSAIKSMAQ
-15 KVSGPLSGIGTK
+15 ITK
-27 TKAFSKELQELEQ
+27 SFSKDMDEMEETLHKLNNNKYSLKLDADAALKEL
-40 KTAAYDKTQTKL
+40 
-52 SQNATTLKQR
+52 
-62 LEEAN
+62 
-67 LKVKDAQKAY
+67 
-77 KQLKDEASKK
+77 K
-87 ALDSAIAE
+87 ALEKQFAE
-95 QVEYKRQLTET
+95 TGTEADGLKAQMAKANYDNIKRNLDLVTKGAREAET
-106 ESAMKSNYKALGSLM
+106 QMKKT
-121 DQQRK
+121 
-126 ARNQSGGMLG
+126 
-136 IGGDSLV
+136 
-143 GSLKKA
+143 
-149 GLSKLLGE
+149 GE
-157 AFSQA
+157 AFRKADNQSFGGGFKSVVSSLAA
-162 AGAGIESALGQPT
+162 AGAGNMIAGLAQNAANTLAASMGGDAGGTLFSSAL
-175 AAAVSSILS
+175 SS
-184 GISSGIAMG
+184 A
-193 AMTGTPHGAAVGALV
+193 
-208 GGISGAI
+208 ISGAAMGSVI
-215 SGGTEIFKARDDA
+215 PGLGTAAGAAIGAGVGLLSGGIQNFEKRDDA

-241 ERHAA
+241 ARHAA

-251 SGIASGRETDLI
+251 SGLASGRETDLI

-280 GLVNMAN
+280 ELVSMAN

-365 VGLLAEAK
+365 VGMLAEAK

-454 VGIADEMSGLNA
+454 AGITDEMSGLNA

-471 EAAQENLKEQYQREA
+471 EAAQENLKEQYLREA
-486 MNAVLKGTEIRLYEG
+486 MTTLLTGTGGSLYEG

-507 RKLRQE
+507 ARLHEE
-513 YMVIQADYADLQDG
+513 YTALAAAFQD
-527 AKKTGKIDE
+527 ASEEEKIT
-536 SELIALGERSDALKS
+536 LGEKADSLKS
-551 KLEALAEGAFDASGE
+551 QAEALAEGAFGASGK
-566 MQEVRDVEL
+566 MQEVKDVEL
-575 ELISAIRENT
+575 ELISAIRDNT
-585 LALGEAAY
+585 KALGGAAY
-593 LGDYEK
+593 LTDYEK
-599 QQELSVGTG
+599 QQELSRGTSYAPPLEPG
-608 GAYIDSLDLQ
+608 EETNAITSLWGKRLEGVHGRYAYGLD
-618 EQAAG
+618 
-623 IRQSVDHFTGP
+623 
-634 GYNGPFDVDPANW
+634 
-647 SPHAW
+647 
-652 GLGYVP
+652 YVP

-698 YGSDKDLEERV
+698 YGSDKGLEDRV

>member
-1 MPEESINIY
+1 MPDVSIAISAQDSY
-10 MSLVD
+10 SSAIKSMAQITTS
-15 KVSGPLSGIGTK
+15 
-27 TKAFSKELQELEQ
+27 FSKDMDEMEG
-40 KTAAYDKTQTKL
+40 KL
-52 SQNATTLKQR
+52 SQLNKNRYSLKMDLR
-62 LEEAN
+62 EAQKK
-67 LKVKDAQKAY
+67 LSDAEKQFQKTKKAKDELARDDAQANFDRIQRNLALVTKGAR
-77 KQLKDEASKK
+77 EAENQMKK
-87 ALDSAIAE
+87 TGEAFRKVDNQGGSGSFGKNIVNALAVTGAGNII
-95 QVEYKRQLTET
+95 
-106 ESAMKSNYKALGSLM
+106 
-121 DQQRK
+121 
-126 ARNQSGGMLG
+126 SGLAQNAANTLASS
-136 IGGDSLV
+136 IGGD
-143 GSLKKA
+143 A
-149 GLSKLLGE
+149 GGALFSSALSS
-157 AFSQA
+157 AFSGAAIGSAILPGLGTALGAA
-162 AGAGIESALGQPT
+162 AGT
-175 AAAVSSILS
+175 V
-184 GISSGIAMG
+184 
-193 AMTGTPHGAAVGALV
+193 VGL
-208 GGISGAI
+208 I
-215 SGGTEIFKARDDA
+215 SGGIQNFEKKDDA
-228 FKSYYGELYSSAG
+228 FKSYYGGLYSSAG

-270 SRETAKTYLS
+270 SRETANTYLS

-304 TFGYDAESI
+304 TFGYDAKSI

-365 VGLLAEAK
+365 VGMLAEAK

-454 VGIADEMSGLNA
+454 AGITDELSGLNA

-471 EAAQENLKEQYQREA
+471 EAAQENLKEQYLREA
-486 MNAVLKGTEIRLYEG
+486 MTTLLTGTGGSLYEG

-507 RKLRQE
+507 ARLHEE
-513 YMVIQADYADLQDG
+513 YTALEAAFQD
-527 AKKTGKIDE
+527 ASEEEKIT
-536 SELIALGERSDALKS
+536 LGEKADSLKS
-551 KLEALAEGAFDASGE
+551 QAEALAEGAFGASDK

-575 ELISAIRENT
+575 DLISAIRENT
-585 LALGEAAY
+585 KALGEAAY

-599 QQELSVGTG
+599 QQELSKGRGLNGNVT
-608 GAYIDSLDLQ
+608 ADSSYRSLRERDF
-618 EQAAG
+618 G
-623 IRQSVDHFTGP
+623 
-634 GYNGPFDVDPANW
+634 
-647 SPHAW
+647 PHAY
-652 GLGYVP
+652 GLDYVP

-680 ADQGAGPRVQ
+680 ADRGMGVNVTFSGP
-690 VTVTGNSF
+690 VTVREEA
-698 YGSDKDLEERV
+698 DLDRL
-709 ARRVASEVVRAVEL
+709 AAKLAANVVRAAEL

>member
-1 MPEESINIY
+1 MPDVSIAISAQDSYSSAIKSMAQITKSFSKDMDEMEGKLSQLNKNRYSLKMDLREAQKKLSDAEKQFQKTKKAKDELARDDAQANFDRIQRNLALVTKGAREAENQMKKTGEAFRKVDNQGGGGSFGKNIVNA
-10 MSLVD
+10 LAV
-15 KVSGPLSGIGTK
+15 SGIGD
-27 TKAFSKELQELEQ
+27 
-40 KTAAYDKTQTKL
+40 AA
-52 SQNATTLKQR
+52 
-62 LEEAN
+62 
-67 LKVKDAQKAY
+67 
-77 KQLKDEASKK
+77 KQLAQQGANAIFAS
-87 ALDSAIAE
+87 AFGDAGGTLASNILSMGTTGFSTGLMLGGAPGAAIGAAIGAG
-95 QVEYKRQLTET
+95 VGL
-106 ESAMKSNYKALGSLM
+106 L
-121 DQQRK
+121 
-126 ARNQSGGMLG
+126 SGGIQNME
-136 IGGDSLV
+136 
-143 GSLKKA
+143 K
-149 GLSKLLGE
+149 
-157 AFSQA
+157 Q
-162 AGAGIESALGQPT
+162 
-175 AAAVSSILS
+175 
-184 GISSGIAMG
+184 
-193 AMTGTPHGAAVGALV
+193 
-208 GGISGAI
+208 
-215 SGGTEIFKARDDA
+215 DDA
-228 FKSYYGELYSSAG
+228 FKSYYGGLYSSAG

-280 GLVNMAN
+280 ELVNMAN

-304 TFGYDAESI
+304 TFGYDAKSI

-365 VGLLAEAK
+365 VGMLAEAK

-380 YDMISKGQIAG
+380 YNMISKGQIAG

-454 VGIADEMSGLNA
+454 AGIADEMSGLNA

-471 EAAQENLKEQYQREA
+471 EAAQENLKEQYLREA
-486 MNAVLKGTEIRLYEG
+486 MTTLLTGKGGSLYKG

-507 RKLRQE
+507 ARLHEE
-513 YMVIQADYADLQDG
+513 YTALAAAFQD
-527 AKKTGKIDE
+527 ASEEEKIT
-536 SELIALGERSDALKS
+536 LGEKADSLKS
-551 KLEALAEGAFDASGE
+551 QAEALAEGAFDASGE

-575 ELISAIRENT
+575 DLISAIRENT
-585 LALGEAAY
+585 KALGEAAY

-599 QQELSVGTG
+599 QQELSKGRGLNGNVT
-608 GAYIDSLDLQ
+608 ADSSYRSLRERDF
-618 EQAAG
+618 G
-623 IRQSVDHFTGP
+623 
-634 GYNGPFDVDPANW
+634 
-647 SPHAW
+647 PHAY
-652 GLGYVP
+652 GLDYVP

-680 ADQGAGPRVQ
+680 ADRGMGVNVTFSGP
-690 VTVTGNSF
+690 VTVREEA
-698 YGSDKDLEERV
+698 DLDRL
-709 ARRVASEVVRAVEL
+709 AAKLAANVVRAAEL

>member
-1 MPEESINIY
+1 MPDVSIAISAQDSY
-10 MSLVD
+10 SSAIKSMAQ
-15 KVSGPLSGIGTK
+15 ITK
-27 TKAFSKELQELEQ
+27 SFSKDMDEMEETLHKLNTNKYSLKLDADAALKELKALE
-40 KTAAYDKTQTKL
+40 
-52 SQNATTLKQR
+52 KQFA
-62 LEEAN
+62 ETG
-67 LKVKDAQKAY
+67 
-77 KQLKDEASKK
+77 DEADGLKAQMAKANYDNIKRNLDLVTKGAREAETQMKK
-87 ALDSAIAE
+87 
-95 QVEYKRQLTET
+95 T
-106 ESAMKSNYKALGSLM
+106 
-121 DQQRK
+121 
-126 ARNQSGGMLG
+126 
-136 IGGDSLV
+136 
-143 GSLKKA
+143 
-149 GLSKLLGE
+149 GE
-157 AFSQA
+157 AFRKADNQSSGGGFKSIVSSLAA
-162 AGAGIESALGQPT
+162 AGAGNMIAGLAQNAANALMASASGDAGGTLFSSAL
-175 AAAVSSILS
+175 SS
-184 GISSGIAMG
+184 A
-193 AMTGTPHGAAVGALV
+193 
-208 GGISGAI
+208 ISGAAMGSVI
-215 SGGTEIFKARDDA
+215 PGLGTAAGAAIGAGVGLLSGGIQNFEKRDDA
-228 FKSYYGELYSSAG
+228 FKSYYGGLYSSAG

-280 GLVNMAN
+280 ELVNMAN

-304 TFGYDAESI
+304 TFGYDAKSI

-365 VGLLAEAK
+365 VGILAEAK

-454 VGIADEMSGLNA
+454 AGIADEMSGLNA

-471 EAAQENLKEQYQREA
+471 EAAQENLKEQYLREA
-486 MNAVLKGTEIRLYEG
+486 MTTLLTGTGGSLYEG

-507 RKLRQE
+507 ARLHEE
-513 YMVIQADYADLQDG
+513 YTALEAAFQD
-527 AKKTGKIDE
+527 ASEEEKIT
-536 SELIALGERSDALKS
+536 LGEKADSLKS
-551 KLEALAEGAFDASGE
+551 QAEALAEGAFGASDK

-575 ELISAIRENT
+575 DLISAIRENT
-585 LALGEAAY
+585 KALGGAAY

-599 QQELSVGTG
+599 QQELSRGVQYTPPLDPGEETNAITSSWG
-608 GAYIDSLDLQ
+608 KRLEGVRGRYAY
-618 EQAAG
+618 
-623 IRQSVDHFTGP
+623 
-634 GYNGPFDVDPANW
+634 
-647 SPHAW
+647 

-698 YGSDKDLEERV
+698 YGSDKDLEDRV

>member
-1 MPEESINIY
+1 MPDVSIAISAQDSY
-10 MSLVD
+10 SSAIKSMAQ
-15 KVSGPLSGIGTK
+15 ITK
-27 TKAFSKELQELEQ
+27 SFSKDMDEMEG
-40 KTAAYDKTQTKL
+40 KL
-52 SQNATTLKQR
+52 SQLNKNRYSLKMDLR
-62 LEEAN
+62 EAQKK
-67 LKVKDAQKAY
+67 LSDAEKQFQKTKKAKDELARDDAQANFDRIQRNLALVTKGAR
-77 KQLKDEASKK
+77 EAENQMKK
-87 ALDSAIAE
+87 TGEAFRKVDNQGGSGSFGKNIVNALAVTGAGNII
-95 QVEYKRQLTET
+95 
-106 ESAMKSNYKALGSLM
+106 
-121 DQQRK
+121 
-126 ARNQSGGMLG
+126 SGLAQNAANTLASS
-136 IGGDSLV
+136 IGGD
-143 GSLKKA
+143 A
-149 GLSKLLGE
+149 GGALFSSALSS
-157 AFSQA
+157 AFSGAAIGSAILPGLGTALGAA
-162 AGAGIESALGQPT
+162 AGT
-175 AAAVSSILS
+175 V
-184 GISSGIAMG
+184 
-193 AMTGTPHGAAVGALV
+193 VGL
-208 GGISGAI
+208 I
-215 SGGTEIFKARDDA
+215 SGGIQNFEKKDDA

-280 GLVNMAN
+280 ELVNMAN

-365 VGLLAEAK
+365 VGMLAEAK

-380 YDMISKGQIAG
+380 YNMISKGQIAG

-454 VGIADEMSGLNA
+454 AGIADEMSGLNA

-471 EAAQENLKEQYQREA
+471 EAAQENLKEQYLREA
-486 MNAVLKGTEIRLYEG
+486 MTTLLTGTGGSLYEG

-507 RKLRQE
+507 ARLHEE
-513 YMVIQADYADLQDG
+513 YTALEAAFQD
-527 AKKTGKIDE
+527 ASEEEKIT
-536 SELIALGERSDALKS
+536 LGEKADSLKS
-551 KLEALAEGAFDASGE
+551 QAEALAEGAFGASDK

-575 ELISAIRENT
+575 ELISAIRDNT
-585 LALGEAAY
+585 KALGGAAY

-599 QQELSVGTG
+599 QQELSRGVQYTPPLDPGEETNAITSSWG
-608 GAYIDSLDLQ
+608 KRLEGVRGRYAYGLD
-618 EQAAG
+618 
-623 IRQSVDHFTGP
+623 
-634 GYNGPFDVDPANW
+634 
-647 SPHAW
+647 
-652 GLGYVP
+652 YVP

-698 YGSDKDLEERV
+698 YGSDKDLEDRV

-723 GV
+723 GA

>member
-1 MPEESINIY
+1 MAEEVGMLTSAY
-10 MSLVD
+10 EQ
-15 KVSGPLSGIGTK
+15 LSSTLTSIGTK
-27 TKAFSKELQELEQ
+27 TKAFDKSMQELEQ
-40 KTAAYDKTQTKL
+40 TCAAYEKTQAAATKQIAALRSKLVESDTKVEQAKKNWSKYKDEMSKSALDKAIREQTEYQTKL
-52 SQNATTLKQR
+52 ADTQTALQR
-62 LEEAN
+62 
-67 LKVKDAQKAY
+67 
-77 KQLKDEASKK
+77 S
-87 ALDSAIAE
+87 
-95 QVEYKRQLTET
+95 R
-106 ESAMKSNYKALGSLM
+106 SAMMGYANEV
-121 DQQRK
+121 RK
-126 ARNQSGGMLG
+126 ASNQGGLIKDLSKSRAFRMLG
-136 IGGDSLV
+136 ESLS
-143 GSLKKA
+143 G
-149 GLSKLLGE
+149 
-157 AFSQA
+157 A
-162 AGAGIESALGQPT
+162 ANAYLESALGESEGRL
-175 AAAVSSILS
+175 VSGTLS
-184 GISSGIAMG
+184 GALSGAAMG
-193 AMTGTPHGAAVGALV
+193 AMTGNPLVIAAGALV
-208 GGISGAI
+208 GGISGTI
-215 SGGTEIFKARDDA
+215 SGGTEVLQARDDA

-280 GLVNMAN
+280 ELVNMAN
-287 TTPFLYDDLTAM
+287 TTPFFYDDLTAM

-336 VAQALGRMK
+336 VAQALGQMK

-365 VGLLAEAK
+365 VGILAEAK

-454 VGIADEMSGLNA
+454 AGIADELSGLNA

-471 EAAQENLKEQYQREA
+471 EAAQENLKEQYLREA

-566 MQEVRDVEL
+566 MQEVKDVEL

-585 LALGEAAY
+585 KALGEAAY

-599 QQELSVGTG
+599 QQEQSRGTKYTPPLDPG
-608 GAYIDSLDLQ
+608 EETNAITSSWGKRLDGVRGRYAYGLD
-618 EQAAG
+618 
-623 IRQSVDHFTGP
+623 
-634 GYNGPFDVDPANW
+634 
-647 SPHAW
+647 
-652 GLGYVP
+652 YVP

>member
-1 MPEESINIY
+1 MPDVSIAISAQDSY
-10 MSLVD
+10 SSAIKSMAQ
-15 KVSGPLSGIGTK
+15 ITK
-27 TKAFSKELQELEQ
+27 SFSKDMDEMEETLHKLNTNKYSLKLDADAALKELKALE
-40 KTAAYDKTQTKL
+40 
-52 SQNATTLKQR
+52 KQFA
-62 LEEAN
+62 ETG
-67 LKVKDAQKAY
+67 
-77 KQLKDEASKK
+77 DEADGLKAQMAKANYDNIKRNLDLVTKGAREAETQMKK
-87 ALDSAIAE
+87 
-95 QVEYKRQLTET
+95 T
-106 ESAMKSNYKALGSLM
+106 
-121 DQQRK
+121 
-126 ARNQSGGMLG
+126 
-136 IGGDSLV
+136 
-143 GSLKKA
+143 
-149 GLSKLLGE
+149 GE
-157 AFSQA
+157 AFRKADNQSSGGGFKSIVSSLAA
-162 AGAGIESALGQPT
+162 AGAGNMIAGLAQNAANALMASASGDAGGTLFSSAL
-175 AAAVSSILS
+175 SS
-184 GISSGIAMG
+184 A
-193 AMTGTPHGAAVGALV
+193 
-208 GGISGAI
+208 ISGAAMGSVI
-215 SGGTEIFKARDDA
+215 PGLGTAAGAAIGAGVGLLSGGIQNFEKRDDA
-228 FKSYYGELYSSAG
+228 FKSYYGGLYSSAG

-280 GLVNMAN
+280 ELVNMAN
-287 TTPFLYDDLTAM
+287 TTPFHYDDLTAM

-304 TFGYDAESI
+304 TFGYDAKSI

-324 AALGM
+324 AALGR

-365 VGLLAEAK
+365 VGMLAEAK
-373 GKSQGEI
+373 GKSKGEI

-454 VGIADEMSGLNA
+454 AGIADEMSGLNA

-471 EAAQENLKEQYQREA
+471 EAAQENLKEQYLREA
-486 MNAVLKGTEIRLYEG
+486 MTTLLTGTGGSLYEG

-507 RKLRQE
+507 ARLHEE
-513 YMVIQADYADLQDG
+513 YTALEAAFQD
-527 AKKTGKIDE
+527 ASEEEKIT
-536 SELIALGERSDALKS
+536 LGEKADSLKS
-551 KLEALAEGAFDASGE
+551 QAEALAEGAFGASDK

-599 QQELSVGTG
+599 QQELSVGRG

-623 IRQSVDHFTGP
+623 IRESVDRFTGP

-647 SPHAW
+647 SAHAW

-698 YGSDKDLEERV
+698 YGSDKDLEDRV

>member
-40 KTAAYDKTQTKL
+40 TTQAYSKIQDKL
-52 SQNATTLKQR
+52 SKETVDYRKK
-62 LEEAN
+62 LEQSSVTVREAR
-67 LKVKDAQKAY
+67 KAFAKY
-77 KQLKDEASKK
+77 KDEAHKGALDK
-87 ALDSAIAE
+87 ALEE
-95 QVEYKRQLTET
+95 QEEYRRRLKETET
-106 ESAMKSNYKALGSLM
+106 AMKSNYGALKSLM

-126 ARNQSGGMLG
+126 AENQGGSGSASLWNQLGNSGILKMYSASVSGMASAVLSSAIGEPGARLLSSIAGGALEGASAGVLMGSVLG
-136 IGGDSLV
+136 IPGV
-143 GSLKKA
+143 
-149 GLSKLLGE
+149 
-157 AFSQA
+157 
-162 AGAGIESALGQPT
+162 
-175 AAAVSSILS
+175 
-184 GISSGIAMG
+184 
-193 AMTGTPHGAAVGALV
+193 AVGALA
-208 GGISGAI
+208 GGASGLISGW
-215 SGGTEIFKARDDA
+215 TEIFKAEDDA

-280 GLVNMAN
+280 ELVSMAN

-365 VGLLAEAK
+365 VGMLAEAK

-454 VGIADEMSGLNA
+454 AGIADEMSGLNA

-471 EAAQENLKEQYQREA
+471 EAAQENLKEQYLREA
-486 MNAVLKGTEIRLYEG
+486 MTTLLTGKGGSLYKG

-507 RKLRQE
+507 ARLHEE
-513 YMVIQADYADLQDG
+513 YTALAAAFQD
-527 AKKTGKIDE
+527 ASEEEKIT
-536 SELIALGERSDALKS
+536 LGEKADSLKS
-551 KLEALAEGAFDASGE
+551 QAEALAEGAFGASGK
-566 MQEVRDVEL
+566 MQEVKDVEL
-575 ELISAIRENT
+575 ELISAIRDNT
-585 LALGEAAY
+585 KALGGAAY
-593 LGDYEK
+593 LTDYEK
-599 QQELSVGTG
+599 QQELSRGTSYAPPLEPG
-608 GAYIDSLDLQ
+608 EETNAITSLWGKRLEGVHGRYAYGLD
-618 EQAAG
+618 
-623 IRQSVDHFTGP
+623 
-634 GYNGPFDVDPANW
+634 
-647 SPHAW
+647 
-652 GLGYVP
+652 YVP

-698 YGSDKDLEERV
+698 YGSDKGLEDRV

>member
-1 MPEESINIY
+1 MPDVSIAISAQDSY
-10 MSLVD
+10 SSAIKSMAQ
-15 KVSGPLSGIGTK
+15 ITK
-27 TKAFSKELQELEQ
+27 SFSKDMDEMEG
-40 KTAAYDKTQTKL
+40 KL
-52 SQNATTLKQR
+52 SQLNKNRYSLKMDLR
-62 LEEAN
+62 EAQKK
-67 LKVKDAQKAY
+67 LSDAEKQFQKTKKAKDELARDDAQANFDRIQRNLALVTKGAR
-77 KQLKDEASKK
+77 EAENQMKK
-87 ALDSAIAE
+87 
-95 QVEYKRQLTET
+95 T
-106 ESAMKSNYKALGSLM
+106 
-121 DQQRK
+121 
-126 ARNQSGGMLG
+126 
-136 IGGDSLV
+136 
-143 GSLKKA
+143 
-149 GLSKLLGE
+149 GE
-157 AFSQA
+157 AFRKADNQGGSGGGFKSIVSSLAA
-162 AGAGIESALGQPT
+162 AGAGNMIAGLAQNAANTMVGSALGSAGGT
-175 AAAVSSILS
+175 LFSNALSSAISGAAIGNVVP
-184 GISSGIAMG
+184 GV
-193 AMTGTPHGAAVGALV
+193 GTAVGAVLGTAV
-208 GGISGAI
+208 GIGTGIVQNF
-215 SGGTEIFKARDDA
+215 EKKDDA

-280 GLVNMAN
+280 ELVNMAN

-329 STSDMTT
+329 STSNMTT

-365 VGLLAEAK
+365 VGMLAEAK

-444 EGKQRQIDYY
+444 EGIQRQIDYY
-454 VGIADEMSGLNA
+454 AGITGEMSGLNA

-471 EAAQENLKEQYQREA
+471 EAAQENLKEQYLREA
-486 MNAVLKGTEIRLYEG
+486 MTTLLTGTVGSLYEG

-507 RKLRQE
+507 ARLHEE
-513 YMVIQADYADLQDG
+513 YTALEAAFQD
-527 AKKTGKIDE
+527 ASEEEKIT
-536 SELIALGERSDALKS
+536 LGEKADSLKS
-551 KLEALAEGAFDASGE
+551 QAEALAEGAFGASDK

-575 ELISAIRENT
+575 DLISAIRENT
-585 LALGEAAY
+585 KALGGAAY

-599 QQELSVGTG
+599 QQELSRGVQYTPPLDPGEETNAITSSWG
-608 GAYIDSLDLQ
+608 KRLEGVRGRYAYGLD
-618 EQAAG
+618 
-623 IRQSVDHFTGP
+623 
-634 GYNGPFDVDPANW
+634 
-647 SPHAW
+647 
-652 GLGYVP
+652 YVP

-698 YGSDKDLEERV
+698 YGSDKDLEDRV

-723 GV
+723 GA